1 MVIYNQ
7 YLQGDQI
14 SFLAL
19 TDFMDYADKWEIY
32 FN

>member
-19 TDFMDYADKWEIY
+19 ADFMDYADKWEIY